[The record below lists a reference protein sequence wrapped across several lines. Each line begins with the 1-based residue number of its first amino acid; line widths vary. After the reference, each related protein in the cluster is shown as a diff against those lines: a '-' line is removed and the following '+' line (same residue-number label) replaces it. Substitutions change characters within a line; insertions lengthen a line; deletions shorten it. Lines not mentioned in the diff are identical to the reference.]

1 MWEEG
6 KFTSSSLLSSRSLSY
21 WSSEFSAWL
30 FLYSKDWWQEG
41 GGQKIRWLDD
51 IINSMDMSLSKPWE
65 VVKDRE
71 AWHATVHGVPKSR
84 IGLNN
89 WTTQSMWNSNYV
101 HQSKMTSQMIISQDF
116 FQNWLQMR
124 RLREKK
130 KKSTGESLMKTRV
143 VLWLKS

>member
-30 FLYSKDWWQEG
+30 FIYSRDWRQEEK

-51 IINSMDMSLSKPWE
+51 IINSMDMSLSKPQE
-65 VVKDRE
+65 VMKDRE
-71 AWHATVHGVPKSR
+71 AWHATVHGVPKRR

-89 WTTQSMWNSNYV
+89 WTTAKHVKLQPCSSKQNDQSDDNLS
-101 HQSKMTSQMIISQDF
+101 
-116 FQNWLQMR
+116 
-124 RLREKK
+124 RLFPELIANEEIKRKK
-130 KKSTGESLMKTRV
+130 KKVQEK
-143 VLWLKS
+143 VLWKLG